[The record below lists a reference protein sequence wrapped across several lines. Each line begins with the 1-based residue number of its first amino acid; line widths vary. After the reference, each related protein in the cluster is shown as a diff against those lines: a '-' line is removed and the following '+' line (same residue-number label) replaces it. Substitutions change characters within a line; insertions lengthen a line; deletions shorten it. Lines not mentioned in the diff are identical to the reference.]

1 MLNAVLDL
9 DSSAV
14 IIDQIKNLIKIC
26 WSKEEMDRL
35 RNSAGGDKEVLGKCE
50 EIFGEL
56 MMVPRI
62 EPKLRVFAFKVEYP
76 SRVSD
81 LKMWM
86 HTIIAATKE
95 ITGSVKLFRIM
106 QTSLTMQVLRGS
118 NVECGL
124 DSLVKLCDNVYLMH
138 DFCKL
143 LDFGNDLVHLEAAS
157 RIELETIT
165 NKMQELFD
173 IEEEV
178 NDEFLASENDGA
190 NFVGYRNVVH
200 DFLCTIDGD
209 KQLLNILYAEVGG
222 LVNSYIAEYPSGV
235 RFKEGTITSTVYC
248 THVYISRFSFLLWLF
263 SLSAATN
270 ILTRFVETFYKSRE
284 EIERQAEAEKEILEK
299 GKMNIKQNGNL

>member
-1 MLNAVLDL
+1 MLSKIKIPLPDMLNAVLDL

-143 LDFGNDLVHLEAAS
+143 VGEKMPKLLDFGNDLVHLEAAS

-235 RFKEGTITSTVYC
+235 RFKE
-248 THVYISRFSFLLWLF
+248 
-263 SLSAATN
+263 ATN

>member
-1 MLNAVLDL
+1 MASNCETMLSKIKIPLPDMLNAVLDL

-35 RNSAGGDKEVLGKCE
+35 RNSASGDKEVLGKCE

-143 LDFGNDLVHLEAAS
+143 VGEKMPKLLDFGNDLVHLEAAS

-190 NFVGYRNVVH
+190 YFVSYRNVVH

-209 KQLLNILYAEVGG
+209 KQLLNILYAEAGG

-235 RFKEGTITSTVYC
+235 RFKE
-248 THVYISRFSFLLWLF
+248 
-263 SLSAATN
+263 ATN